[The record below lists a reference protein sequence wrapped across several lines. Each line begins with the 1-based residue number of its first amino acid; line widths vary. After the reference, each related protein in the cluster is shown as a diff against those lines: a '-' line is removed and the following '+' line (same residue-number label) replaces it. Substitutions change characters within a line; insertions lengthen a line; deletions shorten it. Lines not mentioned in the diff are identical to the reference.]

1 MALLSLV
8 DSLIV
13 SRLQLIK
20 FNYPPLSGK
29 TEPNR
34 QPIQVFPYAEER
46 TKGSTKYPC
55 FAVDRIE
62 LIVRHEDKRPDHEI
76 FEASDTL
83 YEPPEPEEGE
93 EAFSFPVIYD
103 KDGNALEAPS
113 GPASFT
119 RRPFPTPIDLVYEI
133 HAVAS
138 VKLHYD
144 FLQEMLFQAF
154 PPGFQ
159 TEVTNAYYKQYA
171 LFSLID
177 SINFDD
183 LEKPEFRRVFLY
195 RVSGLWLERVENYES
210 LPIITTDYE
219 PEIINYGDVI

>member
-8 DSLIV
+8 DNLIV

-20 FNYPPLSGK
+20 FNYPPLPGK

-34 QPIQVFPYAEER
+34 QPIQVFAYQDER
-46 TKGSTKYPC
+46 LKGTAKYPC
-55 FAVDRIE
+55 YAIDRIE
-62 LIVRHEDKRPDHEI
+62 LIQRLEDKRPDHEI
-76 FEASDTL
+76 FEPSTEL
-83 YEPPEPEEGE
+83 FEPEDD
-93 EAFSFPVIYD
+93 FSFPVVYD
-103 KDGNALEAPS
+103 SDGNALDAPT
-113 GPASFT
+113 GPAYFT

-159 TEVTNAYYKQYA
+159 TEVKGAYYKQYA
-171 LFSLID
+171 LFSFVD
-177 SINFDD
+177 SVNFDD

-195 RVSGLWLERVENYES
+195 RVSGLWLERVENYEDK
-210 LPIITTDYE
+210 PIISVDYE
-219 PEIINYGDVI
+219 PEIINYGDIV